1 MVSSNGRRTVIRS
14 VKERLMQALENA
26 NQVTKQIIALQADE
40 CKQAELEEW
49 LDQLRTEVEDSVD
62 KVEEYLERPAEAPLS
77 VSGEFAAD
85 YASEIDDK
93 TSQTSESSDIPQASK
108 AAEELQAEVA
118 ALTAEVAALK
128 VKQEKKRLQ
137 GELELLER
145 SAREI
150 KIQQERDEAARLKE
164 EAKLLAQC
172 RQSKEKKS
180 VRNLISK
187 DSNSSEEESS
197 EHEEE
202 ECDSKDVDKL
212 FKGIKKPP

>member
-1 MVSSNGRRTVIRS
+1 MADKVDEGANETSEDIERMSRKLEYLHRRRAAFKGVVTRNRKKVEEMVSSNGSRTVIRS

-26 NQVTKQIIALQADE
+26 NQVTQQISALQADE

-62 KVEEYLERPAEAPLS
+62 KVEEYLECRAEAPLS
-77 VSGEFAAD
+77 VIGEFAAD

-128 VKQEKKRLQ
+128 VKKKRKDFK
-137 GELELLER
+137 R
-145 SAREI
+145 SLSYKSEQRG
-150 KIQQERDEAARLKE
+150 KLKFNG
-164 EAKLLAQC
+164 
-172 RQSKEKKS
+172 KEK
-180 VRNLISK
+180 R
-187 DSNSSEEESS
+187 
-197 EHEEE
+197 
-202 ECDSKDVDKL
+202 
-212 FKGIKKPP
+212 PPV